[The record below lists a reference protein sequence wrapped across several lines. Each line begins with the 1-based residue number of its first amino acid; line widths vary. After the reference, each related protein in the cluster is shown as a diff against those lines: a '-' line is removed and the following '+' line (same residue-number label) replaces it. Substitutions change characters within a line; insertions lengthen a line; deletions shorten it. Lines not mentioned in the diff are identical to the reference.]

1 MTETAVLN
9 DLAGQYVS
17 FVLNNEEYGVSILAV
32 HEIIRF
38 QDLTRIPQSP
48 KFVDGVL
55 NLRGKVIPVI
65 NLRKKFDM
73 DEKDSDGS
81 TRIIVV
87 DLEGRTVGMIV
98 DEVKEVQLIETEQI
112 SEAPPMGASMNA
124 EYILGMA
131 KVDDSLKILLDINRV
146 LTEKE
151 LEAIEQTQTN

>member
-1 MTETAVLN
+1 MTETVVAN
-9 DLAGQYVS
+9 DLSGQYVS
-17 FVLNNEEYGVSILAV
+17 FVLNREEYGVLILAV

-73 DEKDSDGS
+73 DEKEPDGS

-98 DEVKEVQLIETEQI
+98 DEVREVQMIEAKQI
-112 SEAPPMGASMNA
+112 SEAPPMGSSLNE

-131 KVDDSLKILLDINRV
+131 KVDDRLKILLDINRV

-151 LEAIEQTQTN
+151 IEAIDQSQK